1 MEVIILSNNRIL
13 NIVNLLLQSDNY
25 ITIDTIS
32 KELNVSNKTIRND
45 LKLAEE
51 WLKENDLKLIKKT
64 GVGVTIEGERT
75 SKLRTLN
82 LVQSKNKKLI
92 DFSPEARKLYLAM
105 RLITSTENCRVYELA
120 NELYVSRAT
129 IHKDLLSLSPILDK
143 HKIKLNRKN
152 NNGISITGKERNL
165 RNLLIELMLND
176 NGYETFVNIVK
187 NDTYQCDGSFVFSG
201 IDYIDDEYKEFINLI
216 LRSGNKYI
224 SSLLFQ
230 PLIMVLLHLF
240 VAFIR
245 AQDHHSVNLSEE
257 FISELKY
264 EPFYNETM
272 ELTNL
277 LSNKYNITFSEMDIR
292 YLQVYFISLQNN
304 RTLNPEDE
312 KEAKA
317 LTKEIISSLKD
328 EFHLPFDEDET
339 FKTSLYTHF
348 YSAITRFRHGI
359 KIENPLMTEIK
370 TLYKNTFN
378 IMKKTSDIIE
388 QRYNCKVSDDEI
400 GYLALHLANSLESMK
415 KPLKTIVVCHG
426 GIGASNL
433 LVRKLT
439 VQIPEIQIVS
449 QETFLSI
456 HEANLN
462 EIELII
468 STIEFNLNKNIPILI
483 INNLLFDY
491 DITRIK
497 DIIKSYYNKKNDP
510 LNNIEGTVEK

>member
-13 NIVNLLLQSDNY
+13 NIVNLLLKSDNY

-32 KELNVSNKTIRND
+32 KELGVSNKTIRND

-51 WLKENDLKLIKKT
+51 WLKENDLRLIKKT
-64 GVGVTIEGERT
+64 GVGVTIAGERS
-75 SKLRTLN
+75 SKLHTLN
-82 LVQSKNKKLI
+82 LIKSKNKKLI
-92 DFSPEARKLYLAM
+92 DFSPEARKIYLAL

-176 NGYETFVNIVK
+176 NGHDTFINIIK
-187 NDTYQCDGSFVFSG
+187 NDAYQCDGSFVFSG

-224 SSLLFQ
+224 NSLLFQ
-230 PLIMVLLHLF
+230 PLVMVLLHLF

-245 AQDHHSVNLSEE
+245 AKDHHNVNLSEE
-257 FISELKY
+257 FINELKY
-264 EPFYNETM
+264 EPFYNEAK
-272 ELTNL
+272 ELTDL
-277 LSNKYNITFSEMDIR
+277 LSNKYNIAFSEMDIR

-304 RTLNPEDE
+304 RTLNSENE

-317 LTKEIISSLKD
+317 LTNEIISSLY
-328 EFHLPFDEDET
+328 EDET
-339 FKTSLYTHF
+339 FKNSLYTHF

-378 IMKKTSDIIE
+378 IMKKTSHIIE
-388 QRYNCKVSDDEI
+388 QRYNCQVSDDEI
-400 GYLALHLANSLESMK
+400 GYLALHLACSLESMK
-415 KPLKTIVVCHG
+415 KPLKTVVVCHG

-433 LVRKLT
+433 LVRKLST
-439 VQIPEIQIVS
+439 QIPEIQIVS

-456 HEANLN
+456 HEADLN

-468 STIEFNLNKNIPILI
+468 STIDFNFTKNIPILI

-497 DIIKSYYNKKNDP
+497 DIIKSYYKKKNDP
-510 LNNIEGTVEK
+510 LNNIEDTIKK